1 MEKIDWKRKLSSRKF
16 WVAIVG
22 LIGAVGA
29 LFGLSNGSLEQLT
42 TIVMSGGALIAYVLG
57 ESWVDAKQAESGDI
71 AETTLTA
78 TTVYKDKPPNL
89 EA

>member
-22 LIGAVGA
+22 FIGAVGA

-57 ESWVDAKQAESGDI
+57 ESWVDAKQTENVFELVEKFEPPDTAE
-71 AETTLTA
+71 
-78 TTVYKDKPPNL
+78 
-89 EA
+89 